1 MGEESKSTG
10 GASPPIRSLD
20 QGKRQFIIAPR
31 RGSQAL
37 SAGLRPMSAGAA
49 RAALGQLPG
58 LELVRVLRPRRPF
71 SALSV
76 APDEAVETYVAQ
88 IETNRAELIRHMV
101 PPQLIVEE
109 DATLEYGTPA
119 GLSPPAPTRLASWS
133 VGGACESRPIR
144 LRVVGEGDKPL
155 ANVGVSLA
163 GEGFPQEGRTDKRGE
178 VTLPLATLPGRRP
191 RSLFASAPNG
201 YWDQFL
207 TEPDLVDS
215 DMNVVRLHAIEETIA
230 GFPEHFRY
238 GWGQLQMGLHRIPE
252 NLTCR
257 GLKIA
262 IVDSG
267 ADTSHPLLRHV
278 RHGLDLTN
286 RADPQAWTLDV
297 IGHGTH
303 AAGVVAA
310 RDESGR
316 MLRGF
321 APEAEIHVIKVF
333 PGGRFSSLLEALDY
347 CVDLE
352 IDLVNLSLGSPQP
365 SEAIEQKLEEAALHG
380 VACIVAAGNSGGRV
394 QFPASSRYTLAI
406 SAVGRLN
413 EFPEASWDAAT
424 VLPNLVASDGIFSPT
439 FSAFGPEVAVCAPG
453 VAIVSTVPGGFE
465 PQSGTSTAAPHVTGL
480 AALLLAHHPLF
491 QGPLRTRSQQR
502 VAGLFSMI
510 RSLCVPYGFGPE
522 RVGAGLPRLYGI
534 EQFLQPEPSQGGSPT
549 VSRGN
554 GQTTASPVAAS
565 PSNAYRT
572 MAGLADPLATNVASV
587 FGMPGFSQLEMGSGQ
602 VNPLYAPPLGAQAWP
617 VQALLESLR
626 RQYLGV

>member
-1 MGEESKSTG
+1 M
-10 GASPPIRSLD
+10 P
-20 QGKRQFIIAPR
+20 
-31 RGSQAL
+31 
-37 SAGLRPMSAGAA
+37 
-49 RAALGQLPG
+49 
-58 LELVRVLRPRRPF
+58 
-71 SALSV
+71 
-76 APDEAVETYVAQ
+76 
-88 IETNRAELIRHMV
+88 
-101 PPQLIVEE
+101 
-109 DATLEYGTPA
+109 
-119 GLSPPAPTRLASWS
+119 
-133 VGGACESRPIR
+133 
-144 LRVVGEGDKPL
+144 
-155 ANVGVSLA
+155 
-163 GEGFPQEGRTDKRGE
+163 
-178 VTLPLATLPGRRP
+178 
-191 RSLFASAPNG
+191 
-201 YWDQFL
+201 
-207 TEPDLVDS
+207 
-215 DMNVVRLHAIEETIA
+215 
-230 GFPEHFRY
+230 
-238 GWGQLQMGLHRIPE
+238 
-252 NLTCR
+252 

-413 EFPEASWDAAT
+413 DFPEASWDAAT

-554 GQTTASPVAAS
+554 GQTPAAPVAAS